1 MTTRTLKFWSVV
13 AALAA
18 LNAAC
23 RGVAAGGPQV
33 YSGPHAD
40 ASFLIDGA
48 GALSA
53 WGENSDASLGIGSY
67 SDQPSP
73 TTVPFPAGVHG
84 WRTVAAS
91 SGNGDWTYAIG
102 DDAQLYGAGNISFV
116 FHQYLTLISPPAG
129 AGGWAGV
136 AASDTGWLAVSTNG
150 SIYGMINGSI
160 SWPPRS
166 GAARWTQVAVCSY
179 FSSSQPDLFALD
191 NLGKIYGFY
200 SGTARFA
207 SPTFVQIPIP
217 AGATAWTNMVAGA
230 NFMLAQADDGNLYG
244 WGHNE
249 SGQLGQGS
257 FVYTNTPQRIALPA
271 GKAGWKLISAGGWH
285 SLATTTDG
293 QLFAWGFN
301 GYGELGLGDNHP
313 NRYAPTAI
321 PNLTNVTAI
330 AAGYNHSLAVADCQV
345 LAWGMNS
352 SGQLGAGFTSS
363 YYPVPLGSQFS
374 YDICST
380 TPPALPLVSITAAD
394 PNASEGTWLSIYG
407 QTNTGRFVISRAVA
421 TNSSLLVKFSVGGT
435 ASNGVDYLAIS
446 SSITI
451 PADSNSVSVV
461 VVPTGGTLATDPA
474 TVVVNLLS
482 DAVYQLGN
490 STNATVTLSQYE
502 SESGPPPLPTPM
514 FTMQLFVG
522 TNLNGQL
529 FDLQSSTNLIDWS
542 DLGTGTNVWGVV
554 TIAETNH
561 LHFRQRFFRAF
572 PVSGQ

>member
-1 MTTRTLKFWSVV
+1 
-13 AALAA
+13 
-18 LNAAC
+18 
-23 RGVAAGGPQV
+23 
-33 YSGPHAD
+33 
-40 ASFLIDGA
+40 
-48 GALSA
+48 
-53 WGENSDASLGIGSY
+53 
-67 SDQPSP
+67 
-73 TTVPFPAGVHG
+73 
-84 WRTVAAS
+84 
-91 SGNGDWTYAIG
+91 
-102 DDAQLYGAGNISFV
+102 
-116 FHQYLTLISPPAG
+116 
-129 AGGWAGV
+129 
-136 AASDTGWLAVSTNG
+136 
-150 SIYGMINGSI
+150 
-160 SWPPRS
+160 
-166 GAARWTQVAVCSY
+166 
-179 FSSSQPDLFALD
+179 
-191 NLGKIYGFY
+191 
-200 SGTARFA
+200 
-207 SPTFVQIPIP
+207 
-217 AGATAWTNMVAGA
+217 MVAGA

-363 YYPVPLGSQFS
+363 YYPVPIGSQFS

-529 FDLQSSTNLIDWS
+529 FDES
-542 DLGTGTNVWGVV
+542 D
-554 TIAETNH
+554 
-561 LHFRQRFFRAF
+561 
-572 PVSGQ
+572 

>member
-1 MTTRTLKFWSVV
+1 
-13 AALAA
+13 
-18 LNAAC
+18 
-23 RGVAAGGPQV
+23 
-33 YSGPHAD
+33 
-40 ASFLIDGA
+40 
-48 GALSA
+48 
-53 WGENSDASLGIGSY
+53 
-67 SDQPSP
+67 
-73 TTVPFPAGVHG
+73 
-84 WRTVAAS
+84 
-91 SGNGDWTYAIG
+91 
-102 DDAQLYGAGNISFV
+102 
-116 FHQYLTLISPPAG
+116 
-129 AGGWAGV
+129 
-136 AASDTGWLAVSTNG
+136 
-150 SIYGMINGSI
+150 
-160 SWPPRS
+160 
-166 GAARWTQVAVCSY
+166 
-179 FSSSQPDLFALD
+179 
-191 NLGKIYGFY
+191 
-200 SGTARFA
+200 
-207 SPTFVQIPIP
+207 
-217 AGATAWTNMVAGA
+217 
-230 NFMLAQADDGNLYG
+230 
-244 WGHNE
+244 
-249 SGQLGQGS
+249 
-257 FVYTNTPQRIALPA
+257 
-271 GKAGWKLISAGGWH
+271 
-285 SLATTTDG
+285 
-293 QLFAWGFN
+293 
-301 GYGELGLGDNHP
+301 
-313 NRYAPTAI
+313 
-321 PNLTNVTAI
+321 
-330 AAGYNHSLAVADCQV
+330 
-345 LAWGMNS
+345 
-352 SGQLGAGFTSS
+352 
-363 YYPVPLGSQFS
+363 
-374 YDICST
+374 
-380 TPPALPLVSITAAD
+380 LPLVSITAAD